1 MTTVLAIA
9 LNIGHLTE
17 KYRGWGGRNVERIDR
32 SHPVGALAQTLSVD
46 KIDGQGRLQL
56 KIRVRI
62 MKTHFYKEIFYF

>member
-1 MTTVLAIA
+1 MPTPMTTVLAIA

-46 KIDGQGRLQL
+46 KIDGQG
-56 KIRVRI
+56 
-62 MKTHFYKEIFYF
+62 